1 MKHDVEPLFG
11 SRALAEWVREGRPTE
26 LRVRAFFPRLWW
38 HAFWFEHNWRTQ
50 VHQLDRT
57 PLPEDPVF
65 IIGLWRSGTTAFHE
79 LLAEVTGWTT
89 PQTWQCFNPST
100 CFLSRRPA
108 DASIT
113 RPMDQGRITTRSS
126 QEDEFALLLLG
137 EPSLYRAFIDPR
149 RLRTCSED
157 LWSSNE
163 GRLERWRDFLR
174 GITQGAPGGRLLL
187 KSPSHT
193 FRLSPLRTLF
203 PRAKFIW
210 VARHPGEVLPSNFK
224 MWRAM
229 MGRYGLW
236 GCPPGILESF
246 LEDMLRA
253 CARVLTRCLDEMPPE
268 GMLWVDFEELRADP
282 KGVLVRVLQ
291 FLEPD
296 CVDKDAFARN
306 LERAL
311 KQCPVYE
318 GAETSLGQNEA
329 AEALQKLMVCARKR
343 FGTLPGVA

>member
-1 MKHDVEPLFG
+1 M
-11 SRALAEWVREGRPTE
+11 
-26 LRVRAFFPRLWW
+26 
-38 HAFWFEHNWRTQ
+38 
-50 VHQLDRT
+50 
-57 PLPEDPVF
+57 F
-65 IIGLWRSGTTAFHE
+65 IVGLWRSGTTAMHE
-79 LLAEVTGWTT
+79 LLVEATGWAT

-113 RPMDQGRITTRSS
+113 RPMDQGRIATRSP

-149 RLRTCSED
+149 RLRTCSEE

-163 GRLERWRDFLR
+163 ARLERWSDFLR
-174 GITQGAPGGRLLL
+174 GIALGAPGGRLLL

-210 VARHPGEVLPSNFK
+210 IARHPGEVLASNLK

-229 MGRYGLW
+229 IDRYALW
-236 GCPPGILESF
+236 GCPLGLLEGFS
-246 LEDMLRA
+246 EDMLRA
-253 CARVLTRCLDEMPPE
+253 CARVLTRCLDEMPPD
-268 GMLWVDFEELRADP
+268 GMFWVDFGELRADP
-282 KGVLVRVLQ
+282 KGVLVRVLR

-296 CVDKDAFARN
+296 CLDKGLFVRN

-311 KQCPVYE
+311 KHCPVYE
-318 GAETSLGQNEA
+318 GTETYLGGNEA
-329 AEALQKLMVCARKR
+329 VDTLQKLMITARKR
-343 FGTLPGVA
+343 FGNSFRGA